1 MNEYT
6 IIASPGNSFPR
17 MLRTI
22 RSGNYR
28 IDSFKT
34 IGLII
39 ELSEKDLIVE
49 VYSSEEIYAL

>member
-6 IIASPGNSFPR
+6 IIASPGNSFSR